1 VDRGTHPG
9 RTLRGPSGR
18 KSGDLDLARL
28 QTPFL
33 SQYLELFSSDWP
45 SCLARGL
52 IGFPEG
58 LANFSRQHGQANALV
73 RPAILL
79 RRAGPGGGLGAFPA
93 SPANSMAS
101 ATAGSPQRSSK
112 NPLIVSP
119 QQVGC
124 RIRPFAEGT
133 RIASRSAWLMGDGT
147 ELLTCASGRSF
158 HSAKTGLPFLSLTLL
173 FFDDLKKDRICSAEL
188 KW

>member
-1 VDRGTHPG
+1 MRGSGYASRTDAEGAIRKEERRPG
-9 RTLRGPSGR
+9 SRAPASPISVPVPRTVLLRLR
-18 KSGDLDLARL
+18 
-28 QTPFL
+28 
-33 SQYLELFSSDWP
+33 P

-58 LANFSRQHGQANALV
+58 LANFSRQHRQANALV
-73 RPAILL
+73 ILL

-124 RIRPFAEGT
+124 RMRPFAEGT